1 MSISTIVNDTAC
13 MAISCRKKISVAL
26 SDDEIRLMMEIL
38 TEEFPDPKPALHFK
52 NAFELLCAVM
62 LSAQATDA
70 SVNQATPQLFAKAPD
85 PEAMVKL
92 GAEGIA
98 PFIKSIGLWRVK
110 SKNLELMSEQLL
122 QRHHGMVPDDY
133 VALRSLSGVG
143 EKTAAVI
150 MNVIYHKPYIAVD
163 THIFR
168 VCCRTGL
175 CVGKNALDV
184 QHALAYIIPLQYQN
198 EAHHRLLYHGR
209 FVCTAKKPDCK
220 HCVLSAL
227 CKSRKDFDQK
237 TSS

>member
-1 MSISTIVNDTAC
+1 MSISTSINDTAG
-13 MAISCRKKISVAL
+13 MANSCRKKISVNL
-26 SDDEIRLMMEIL
+26 SDDEIRLMMEEL
-38 TEEFPDPKPALHFK
+38 TREFPDPKPALHYK

-70 SVNQATPQLFAKAPD
+70 SVNQATPQLFAAAPD
-85 PEAMVKL
+85 PKAMADL

-98 PFIKSIGLWRVK
+98 PFIRSIGLWRVK
-110 SKNLELMSEQLL
+110 SKNLELMSSQLL
-122 QRHHGMVPDDY
+122 QRHQGVVPDDY
-133 VALRSLSGVG
+133 VALKALAGVG

-175 CVGKNALDV
+175 CVGKTALDV
-184 QHALAYIIPLQYQN
+184 QHALAGIIPLAYQD

-209 FVCTAKKPDCK
+209 LVCTARKPDCG
-220 HCVLSAL
+220 HCVLSGL
-227 CKSRKDFDQK
+227 CKSRKDLDVGR
-237 TSS
+237 